1 MSGRILLLP
10 ITGSGRANLTLV
22 NTKIEHRLIG
32 EPYEQDGVKYMKLK
46 DYKVAFDPK
55 KVHIHFENLF
65 NDKLLSETMNRFLN
79 ENWEIAFNELK
90 SGYSKS
96 FGKIFKEIS
105 NRIFTKVPFDQI
117 FLSPGEEWSNLY
129 LYYKLLWKHEV
140 GIMGARQ
147 LFLLFYLLFK
157 VFFTDSNKVWNQGF
171 VSLVNYICKFVM
183 VIYMKSMVK
192 WCLSV

>member
-32 EPYEQDGVKYMKLK
+32 EPYQQDGVKYMKLK
-46 DYKVAFDPK
+46 DYKVSFDPK
-55 KVHIHFENLF
+55 RVYINFENLF

-90 SGYSKS
+90 IGYSKS

-105 NRIFTKVPFDQI
+105 NRIFTKVPFNQI
-117 FLSPGEEWSNLY
+117 FLSPWVKWSNLY
-129 LYYKLLWKHEV
+129 DTVFKKSVYGEW
-140 GIMGARQ
+140 GARQ
-147 LFLLFYLLFK
+147 YFLLFYLLFK
-157 VFFTDSNKVWNQGF
+157 VFFLLIEIEYK
-171 VSLVNYICKFVM
+171 IKC
-183 VIYMKSMVK
+183 VI
-192 WCLSV
+192 LTFIFL